1 MVPWSNGQDGG
12 GGVARRSAVAVH
24 AEVAAAVAAFCPDAA
39 KQPNVPFMKLG
50 MDSLEIEALA
60 SRLSKSFDLE
70 VNPTILFLRNNLK
83 DLQEYCA
90 EEVCEPDQAAP
101 AEAPAPAKA
110 KAARARRPGVLL
122 APGRPATPDVGD
134 RIAEDAAPP
143 DGPAFASPDH
153 LRGLSLFARPEGDP
167 PLLSAASVARVH
179 ARLDVYAAG
188 ATPRLPR
195 PHHLVFHG
203 AVLVPLVAG
212 LHRAGF
218 FKALE
223 AEPMSLPDLAERCGL
238 SAGLV
243 AASVRYLGRFGW
255 VDHVPYSGWGGWCAG
270 ATFPHGQ
277 VARYSLNAN
286 YAFRGAAAGVL
297 EDVLAFTSG
306 AKDDMPAAL
315 RGGAFIRLLSH
326 YLGGWAE
333 LCPPDRPEE
342 ERETLSCLLDGALLV
357 PVLLGLKSLAAAG
370 PLQALATFEKD
381 PLRSR
386 AVQSVLRKA
395 KIIVDGPACPPAV
408 LRRAATVTEVA
419 DTSCT
424 LTPVGAIYWENT
436 DRLQNTADIL
446 QESLAECWRAPAPA
460 AHRVGMD
467 LGERAREGV
476 LTSRRC
482 FRDRLGKPKA
492 DVPAYMSIEG
502 VAAPAAFCKA
512 ADVLA
517 SAADLGLSPGKE
529 ILLPDQLVHALFG
542 KLLHLRNTHME
553 GGFVLAQ
560 YHPSPREAAADEVLT
575 GDAASYE
582 LAATLAGRWGV
593 PLHRYLLVAATAGLF
608 PKDFA
613 VESVPAALYPRFS
626 TVHFVPQDFH
636 LEFVTEAHIGDCMR
650 LEALHWQ
657 GDMRTP
663 RETIARRIANYPQG
677 QVALVKNGAM
687 LAVMYSQ
694 LIESVDALS
703 VREGMERL
711 HSPAGKHAQLLEIF
725 VDTTTPQA
733 MMLGGFLRRFVK
745 AATLA
750 NPQVESIVAV
760 TRGREW
766 ATQKHN
772 LSYAQYVEEVAAGRL
787 QDKGLHFHLG
797 DGAEVLKPMARWR
810 PADKANDGYGVL
822 IEYRR

>member
-1 MVPWSNGQDGG
+1 MVPWSSGQDG
-12 GGVARRSAVAVH
+12 GGVARRSTSPEDAAIAVR

-70 VNPTILFLRNNLK
+70 VNPTILFLRNNLQ

-90 EEVCEPDQAAP
+90 EEVCEPNQAAP

-110 KAARARRPGVLL
+110 ARARRPGVLP
-122 APGRPATPDVGD
+122 APGRPAPDVGD

-143 DGPAFASPDH
+143 DGPAFASPEH
-153 LRGLSLFARPEGDP
+153 LRGLSLFARPEEDP
-167 PLLSAASVARVH
+167 PLLSATSVARVLGQ
-179 ARLDVYAAG
+179 LDVYLAGG

-195 PHHLVFHG
+195 FHHLVFHG

-223 AEPMSLPDLAERCGL
+223 TEGLSIPALAERCGL

-255 VDHVPYSGWGGWCAG
+255 VDHVPHC
-270 ATFPHGQ
+270 GQ
-277 VARYSLNAN
+277 VAKYVLNAH

-297 EDVLAFTSG
+297 EDILAFTSE
-306 AKDDMPAAL
+306 AKDGLPAAL
-315 RGGAFIRLLSH
+315 RGGAFIRLVSH
-326 YLGGWAE
+326 YLGDWAE
-333 LCPPDRPEE
+333 LCPPDCPEGE
-342 ERETLSCLLDGALLV
+342 KETLICLLDGALLV
-357 PVLLGLKSLAAAG
+357 PVLLGLKTMATNLGVVG
-370 PLQALATFEKD
+370 PLQALADFEKD

-386 AVQSVLRKA
+386 VVKLVLRKA
-395 KIIVDGPACPPAV
+395 KIIVERPACPSADK
-408 LRRAATVTEVA
+408 RRTA
-419 DTSCT
+419 T
-424 LTPVGAIYWENT
+424 LTQAAETSPTLTRVGNIYWENT

-446 QESLAECWRAPAPA
+446 QESLSECWRAPAPA

-467 LGERAREGV
+467 LGERARQGV

-482 FRDRLGKPKA
+482 SRDWKPKT

-560 YHPSPREAAADEVLT
+560 YHPSPRAAAADEVLT
-575 GDAASYE
+575 SDAASYE
-582 LAATLAGRWGV
+582 LAAALAGRWGV

-613 VESVPAALYPRFS
+613 VESVPTSLHPRFS

-694 LIESVDALS
+694 LIESVDVLS

-725 VDTTTPQA
+725 VDTSTPQA

-745 AATLA
+745 AVTLA

-766 ATQKHN
+766 TSQKHY
-772 LSYAQYVEEVAAGRL
+772 LPYAQYVEEVAARRL

-797 DGAEVLKPMARWR
+797 DGAEVLKPMEGWR
-810 PADKANDGYGVL
+810 PADTANNGYGVL